1 MERFPASWVHS
12 PTAFTSPEPAELYNN
27 VLAFVVGAAAE
38 GAGGAGAGGAG
49 GAAPRRELH
58 IFQCHDVSAQ
68 ALVEE
73 LNALNGSSRALYVI
87 GRLISREISRRSV
100 ELAPRMIYIKHKI
113 ALPVA
118 AYSWYWRAAPAAPV
132 SCVLYC
138 AVLRASSYP
147 RLLTRGFTSKALDSA
162 DKIVVQGSIMIT
174 GGACD
179 CTAELLQEQR
189 HSECEC
195 ECEGDGTRHL
205 ATFTVTRE
213 TGIVYPADGMRRLLQ
228 LEKTNGIW
236 SQKMQLCL
244 EGQWVLVMDY
254 ETGSIMERFP
264 ASWVHSPTAF
274 TSPEPAELYNNVLAF
289 VVGAAAE
296 GAGGAGAGG
305 AGGAAPRRELHI
317 FQCHD
322 VSAQALVEELNA
334 LKGVSGGGAGEGGR
348 DFIIERERER
358 ERENEGERPR
368 RQPCAGLKELL
379 NEWLERGADKCVI
392 CAIVAARGQ
401 SALSRG
407 TSMARLYHTYTQ
419 QQWQAVLTQMSAQL
433 GRSERAG
440 SGGERD
446 DASSTGSERL
456 YEQDIA
462 ILNRCFDDI
471 EKFIA
476 RLQHAAAAQR
486 ELERRRRSRGRRTGG
501 AGAGE
506 GMLALRTRPPPER
519 DFVDVLQKFKLSF
532 NLLAR
537 LRAHIHDPNAPE
549 LVHFLFT
556 PLALIVDAAQDAAD
570 GRLPARVVQPLLTR
584 DALNLLANCVTSK
597 ETELWHSLG
606 DAWLIPREQWKTAIP
621 PYQPVFMDG
630 WSPDY
635 QVDDQPLRRSSPRR
649 SSGERGGEAGA
660 RGGDAYER
668 YERDEPDLYAE
679 QYAPYARNMRA
690 MGREDSGSAASS
702 PDREPYRADRDEGA
716 HRRARRVPRGAPT
729 THLLLVLLLHA
740 VLVVLD
746 DSRKWWKARN
756 RRGVTAH
763 VPHTIVA
770 PAASPPASPHL
781 YPNPI
786 YTHYQEGAGG
796 RGSGGSSPTGPA
808 ERSPPPP
815 PPMPPPPPALPAEP
829 PRTSTDTIKSTKS
842 MMSSGGDLQEEL
854 KMVLPAIQQ
863 RKNKLDIKKTP
874 DIFIDQKSNPDE
886 VAAWLEAKGFSSGTR
901 RALRMPGHQLFALT
915 RAQLEQALGADE
927 GKRLYS
933 QILVQ
938 RNVSGYKTTSASE
951 LQSILRKA
959 REKVEV
965 S

>member
-1 MERFPASWVHS
+1 M
-12 PTAFTSPEPAELYNN
+12 
-27 VLAFVVGAAAE
+27 
-38 GAGGAGAGGAG
+38 
-49 GAAPRRELH
+49 
-58 IFQCHDVSAQ
+58 
-68 ALVEE
+68 ALR
-73 LNALNGSSRALYVI
+73 SSRTERNERTDTSRSTQRALDEFDELAGLRGADRGGERGAY
-87 GRLISREISRRSV
+87 SV
-100 ELAPRMIYIKHKI
+100 E
-113 ALPVA
+113 
-118 AYSWYWRAAPAAPV
+118 
-132 SCVLYC
+132 
-138 AVLRASSYP
+138 
-147 RLLTRGFTSKALDSA
+147 
-162 DKIVVQGSIMIT
+162 
-174 GGACD
+174 
-179 CTAELLQEQR
+179 
-189 HSECEC
+189 
-195 ECEGDGTRHL
+195 HL

-236 SQKMQLCL
+236 SQKMQLCV

-264 ASWVHSPTAF
+264 GGYVHSPTAF

-289 VVGAAAE
+289 VVGPPAPSPGAE
-296 GAGGAGAGG
+296 DAP
-305 AGGAAPRRELHI
+305 APRRELHI

-322 VSAQALVEELNA
+322 VAAHTLVEELNA
-334 LKGVSGGGAGEGGR
+334 LKGGGSGGSGEGAR

-358 ERENEGERPR
+358 ERETEIERPR
-368 RQPCAGLKELL
+368 RQ
-379 NEWLERGADKCVI
+379 
-392 CAIVAARGQ
+392 
-401 SALSRG
+401 
-407 TSMARLYHTYTQ
+407 
-419 QQWQAVLTQMSAQL
+419 QMSAQL
-433 GRSERAG
+433 RGERPERGERGERGG
-440 SGGERD
+440 SAGGERD

-476 RLQHAAAAQR
+476 RLQHAAAASR
-486 ELERRRRSRGRRTGG
+486 ELERRRRARGGGRRQQATGD
-501 AGAGE
+501 

-556 PLALIVDAAQDAAD
+556 PLALIVDAAQDAAE
-570 GRLPARVVQPLLTR
+570 RPLPPRVVQPLLTR

-606 DAWLIPREQWKTAIP
+606 DAWLIPREQWKTSIP

-635 QVDDQPLRRSSPRR
+635 QVDDQPLRRNTRPLGRGDSGSIASSPEREPTYR
-649 SSGERGGEAGA
+649 SDRDDDDLGEAWARGVAA
-660 RGGDAYER
+660 RGG
-668 YERDEPDLYAE
+668 
-679 QYAPYARNMRA
+679 
-690 MGREDSGSAASS
+690 
-702 PDREPYRADRDEGA
+702 
-716 HRRARRVPRGAPT
+716 RVVRVTYPRTANNDKELTVVRGEY
-729 THLLLVLLLHA
+729 LE
-740 VLVVLD
+740 VLD

-770 PAASPPASPHL
+770 PDEPSL

-786 YTHYQEGAGG
+786 YTHYQDTGG
-796 RGSGGSSPTGPA
+796 RGSGGSSPTASGGA
-808 ERSPPPP
+808 DTVVPPPP
-815 PPMPPPPPALPAEP
+815 PPPPPLPPTPEPA
-829 PRTSTDTIKSTKS
+829 PRNTDTIKSTRS
-842 MMSSGGDLQEEL
+842 MISMGEGDMQEEL
-854 KMVLPAIQQ
+854 KAVLTLYQQ

-874 DIFIDQKSNPDE
+874 DIFIQKTSSPDE
-886 VAAWLEAKGFSSGTR
+886 IAAWLEAKGFSAATQR
-901 RALRMPGHQLFALT
+901 KLRMAGHELFALS
-915 RAQLEQALGADE
+915 RAQLELLVGVEE

-933 QILVQ
+933 QVLVQ

-951 LQSILRKA
+951 LQSILRKV

>member
-1 MERFPASWVHS
+1 MGSRGGG
-12 PTAFTSPEPAELYNN
+12 TARS
-27 VLAFVVGAAAE
+27 
-38 GAGGAGAGGAG
+38 
-49 GAAPRRELH
+49 R
-58 IFQCHDVSAQ
+58 QDAQ
-68 ALVEE
+68 
-73 LNALNGSSRALYVI
+73 RALD
-87 GRLISREISRRSV
+87 EFD
-100 ELAPRMIYIKHKI
+100 ELAGLRGGGGEAGDARTVY
-113 ALPVA
+113 
-118 AYSWYWRAAPAAPV
+118 
-132 SCVLYC
+132 VL
-138 AVLRASSYP
+138 
-147 RLLTRGFTSKALDSA
+147 
-162 DKIVVQGSIMIT
+162 
-174 GGACD
+174 
-179 CTAELLQEQR
+179 E
-189 HSECEC
+189 
-195 ECEGDGTRHL
+195 HL

-296 GAGGAGAGG
+296 GGAGGAGGGG

-334 LKGVSGGGAGEGGR
+334 LKGVSGGGAGEGAR
-348 DFIIERERER
+348 DFVIERERER
-358 ERENEGERPR
+358 ERENDAERPR
-368 RQPCAGLKELL
+368 RQ
-379 NEWLERGADKCVI
+379 
-392 CAIVAARGQ
+392 
-401 SALSRG
+401 
-407 TSMARLYHTYTQ
+407 
-419 QQWQAVLTQMSAQL
+419 QMSAQL
-433 GRSERAG
+433 GRSERGG

-486 ELERRRRSRGRRTGG
+486 ELERRRRSRGRRAGG

-635 QVDDQPLRRSSPRR
+635 QVDDQPLRRAVGAPAPAAAAAAPRAPRR
-649 SSGERGGEAGA
+649 PAAHLHRHHQVYSVDGELGRRRPAGGAEDGAARHPAAQEQARHQEDARHLHRPEVEPGRGGGVAGGEGVQREHAARAAHARPPAVRADAAAAGAGA
-660 RGGDAYER
+660 RR
-668 YERDEPDLYAE
+668 
-679 QYAPYARNMRA
+679 
-690 MGREDSGSAASS
+690 
-702 PDREPYRADRDEGA
+702 
-716 HRRARRVPRGAPT
+716 
-729 THLLLVLLLHA
+729 
-740 VLVVLD
+740 
-746 DSRKWWKARN
+746 
-756 RRGVTAH
+756 RRGQ
-763 VPHTIVA
+763 A
-770 PAASPPASPHL
+770 PLQPDPRA
-781 YPNPI
+781 
-786 YTHYQEGAGG
+786 
-796 RGSGGSSPTGPA
+796 A
-808 ERSPPPP
+808 ERLGVQDDVGVGAAEH
-815 PPMPPPPPALPAEP
+815 PAQGAREGGGVV
-829 PRTSTDTIKSTKS
+829 STHT
-842 MMSSGGDLQEEL
+842 
-854 KMVLPAIQQ
+854 
-863 RKNKLDIKKTP
+863 
-874 DIFIDQKSNPDE
+874 
-886 VAAWLEAKGFSSGTR
+886 
-901 RALRMPGHQLFALT
+901 RALQCAHAPHAHT
-915 RAQLEQALGADE
+915 D
-927 GKRLYS
+927 S
-933 QILVQ
+933 DD
-938 RNVSGYKTTSASE
+938 VSTC
-951 LQSILRKA
+951 
-959 REKVEV
+959 
-965 S
+965 

>member
-1 MERFPASWVHS
+1 MAMRGGGGGG
-12 PTAFTSPEPAELYNN
+12 
-27 VLAFVVGAAAE
+27 GAARSRGETQRTLDEFEEMA
-38 GAGGAGAGGAG
+38 GIRGGGGGGAGD
-49 GAAPRRELH
+49 RS
-58 IFQCHDVSAQ
+58 C
-68 ALVEE
+68 
-73 LNALNGSSRALYVI
+73 YV
-87 GRLISREISRRSV
+87 LE
-100 ELAPRMIYIKHKI
+100 
-113 ALPVA
+113 
-118 AYSWYWRAAPAAPV
+118 
-132 SCVLYC
+132 
-138 AVLRASSYP
+138 
-147 RLLTRGFTSKALDSA
+147 
-162 DKIVVQGSIMIT
+162 
-174 GGACD
+174 
-179 CTAELLQEQR
+179 
-189 HSECEC
+189 
-195 ECEGDGTRHL
+195 HL

-289 VVGAAAE
+289 VVGQPAAE
-296 GAGGAGAGG
+296 GAEGAAAPPAGPAPPAGAPT
-305 AGGAAPRRELHI
+305 PRRELHI

-322 VSAQALVEELNA
+322 VGAQTLVEELNA
-334 LKGVSGGGAGEGGR
+334 LKGVGVGREGSTEGGR

-358 ERENEGERPR
+358 ERDSDMDRPR
-368 RQPCAGLKELL
+368 RQ
-379 NEWLERGADKCVI
+379 
-392 CAIVAARGQ
+392 
-401 SALSRG
+401 
-407 TSMARLYHTYTQ
+407 
-419 QQWQAVLTQMSAQL
+419 QMSAQL
-433 GRSERAG
+433 GRGERGG

-476 RLQHAAAAQR
+476 RLQHAAAASR
-486 ELERRRRSRGRRTGG
+486 ELERRRRSRGGGGGGGGGGGRR
-501 AGAGE
+501 AAAAGE

-606 DAWLIPREQWKTAIP
+606 DAWLIPREQWKTVIP

-630 WSPDY
+630 WTPDY

-649 SSGERGGEAGA
+649 SEGA
-660 RGGDAYER
+660 RPPALAPLAPLGPLDRPDAAFER
-668 YERDEPDLYAE
+668 EEPDLYNE
-679 QYAPYARNMRA
+679 QYAPYPRNTRSNP
-690 MGREDSGSAASS
+690 GREDSGSAASS
-702 PDREPYRADRDEGA
+702 PDREPYRGDDEDLGEA
-716 HRRARRVPRGAPT
+716 WARGVAARGGRVVRVTYPRTANNDKELTVVRGEY
-729 THLLLVLLLHA
+729 LE
-740 VLVVLD
+740 VLD
-746 DSRKWWKARN
+746 DSRKWWRARN
-756 RRGVTAH
+756 RRGATAH

-770 PAASPPASPHL
+770 AAFSPPSSPHL

-786 YTHYQEGAGG
+786 YTHYQEGGG

-808 ERSPPPP
+808 GRQMGQMGPMGPGGQGGAGGANADWVRRER
-815 PPMPPPPPALPAEP
+815 L
-829 PRTSTDTIKSTKS
+829 
-842 MMSSGGDLQEEL
+842 G
-854 KMVLPAIQQ
+854 
-863 RKNKLDIKKTP
+863 KKGE
-874 DIFIDQKSNPDE
+874 FRY
-886 VAAWLEAKGFSSGTR
+886 F
-901 RALRMPGHQLFALT
+901 
-915 RAQLEQALGADE
+915 
-927 GKRLYS
+927 
-933 QILVQ
+933 
-938 RNVSGYKTTSASE
+938 
-951 LQSILRKA
+951 
-959 REKVEV
+959 
-965 S
+965 

>member
-1 MERFPASWVHS
+1 MGSRGGGTGRSRGDTQRALDEFD
-12 PTAFTSPEPAELYNN
+12 EL
-27 VLAFVVGAAAE
+27 
-38 GAGGAGAGGAG
+38 AGLRGAGAGA
-49 GAAPRRELH
+49 
-58 IFQCHDVSAQ
+58 DSASQ
-68 ALVEE
+68 AE
-73 LNALNGSSRALYVI
+73 
-87 GRLISREISRRSV
+87 RSV
-100 ELAPRMIYIKHKI
+100 Y
-113 ALPVA
+113 
-118 AYSWYWRAAPAAPV
+118 
-132 SCVLYC
+132 VL
-138 AVLRASSYP
+138 
-147 RLLTRGFTSKALDSA
+147 
-162 DKIVVQGSIMIT
+162 
-174 GGACD
+174 
-179 CTAELLQEQR
+179 E
-189 HSECEC
+189 
-195 ECEGDGTRHL
+195 HL

-244 EGQWVLVMDY
+244 EGSWVLVMDY

-264 ASWVHSPTAF
+264 ASWVHTPTAF

-289 VVGAAAE
+289 VVGAAE
-296 GAGGAGAGG
+296 GAGGPGTPGG
-305 AGGAAPRRELHI
+305 AGGAPRRELHI

-322 VSAQALVEELNA
+322 VSAQVLVEELNA
-334 LKGVSGGGAGEGGR
+334 LKGVTGGGPGDGGR

-358 ERENEGERPR
+358 ERENDGERPR
-368 RQPCAGLKELL
+368 RQ
-379 NEWLERGADKCVI
+379 
-392 CAIVAARGQ
+392 
-401 SALSRG
+401 
-407 TSMARLYHTYTQ
+407 
-419 QQWQAVLTQMSAQL
+419 QMSAQL
-433 GRSERAG
+433 GRGERGG

-486 ELERRRRSRGRRTGG
+486 ELERRRRSRGGRRGTGSGG
-501 AGAGE
+501 ANAGE

-556 PLALIVDAAQDAAD
+556 PLALIVDAAQDTAD
-570 GRLPARVVQPLLTR
+570 GRLPSRVVQPLLTR

-606 DAWLIPREQWKTAIP
+606 DAWLIPREQWKTTIP

-635 QVDDQPLRRSSPRR
+635 QVDDQPLRR
-649 SSGERGGEAGA
+649 
-660 RGGDAYER
+660 
-668 YERDEPDLYAE
+668 
-679 QYAPYARNMRA
+679 NMRG
-690 MGREDSGSAASS
+690 MGRDDSGSAASS
-702 PDREPYRADRDEGA
+702 PDREPYRGDRDDDDLGEA
-716 HRRARRVPRGAPT
+716 WARGVMARGGRVVRVTYPRTANNDKELTVVRGEY
-729 THLLLVLLLHA
+729 LE
-740 VLVVLD
+740 VLD

-770 PAASPPASPHL
+770 PASSPPASPHL

-786 YTHYQEGAGG
+786 YTHYQENAGG
-796 RGSGGSSPTGPA
+796 RGPA
-808 ERSPPPP
+808 APAPVFAAPPPP
-815 PPMPPPPPALPAEP
+815 
-829 PRTSTDTIKSTKS
+829 RTTSDTVKSTKS
-842 MMSSGGDLQEEL
+842 MMGQNDGLQEEL
-854 KMVLPAIQQ
+854 KLVLPAIQQ

-886 VAAWLEAKGFSSGTR
+886 VAEWLEAKGFNAATQ

-915 RAQLEQALGADE
+915 RAQLEKALGADE

-938 RNVSGYKTTSASE
+938 RNISGYKTTSASE
-951 LQSILRKA
+951 LQSILRKV

>member
-1 MERFPASWVHS
+1 MGSRGGG
-12 PTAFTSPEPAELYNN
+12 TARS
-27 VLAFVVGAAAE
+27 
-38 GAGGAGAGGAG
+38 
-49 GAAPRRELH
+49 R
-58 IFQCHDVSAQ
+58 QDAQ
-68 ALVEE
+68 
-73 LNALNGSSRALYVI
+73 RALD
-87 GRLISREISRRSV
+87 EFD
-100 ELAPRMIYIKHKI
+100 ELAGLRGGGGEAGDARTVY
-113 ALPVA
+113 
-118 AYSWYWRAAPAAPV
+118 
-132 SCVLYC
+132 VL
-138 AVLRASSYP
+138 
-147 RLLTRGFTSKALDSA
+147 
-162 DKIVVQGSIMIT
+162 
-174 GGACD
+174 
-179 CTAELLQEQR
+179 E
-189 HSECEC
+189 
-195 ECEGDGTRHL
+195 HL

-296 GAGGAGAGG
+296 GGAGGAGGGG

-334 LKGVSGGGAGEGGR
+334 LKGVSGGGAGEGAR
-348 DFIIERERER
+348 DFVIERERER
-358 ERENEGERPR
+358 ERENDAERPR
-368 RQPCAGLKELL
+368 RQ
-379 NEWLERGADKCVI
+379 
-392 CAIVAARGQ
+392 
-401 SALSRG
+401 
-407 TSMARLYHTYTQ
+407 
-419 QQWQAVLTQMSAQL
+419 QMSAQL
-433 GRSERAG
+433 GRSERGG

-486 ELERRRRSRGRRTGG
+486 ELERRRRSRGRRAGG

-635 QVDDQPLRRSSPRR
+635 QVDDQPLRR
-649 SSGERGGEAGA
+649 
-660 RGGDAYER
+660 
-668 YERDEPDLYAE
+668 
-679 QYAPYARNMRA
+679 NMRA
-690 MGREDSGSAASS
+690 QGREDSGSAASS
-702 PDREPYRADRDEGA
+702 PDREPYRADRDEDDLGEA
-716 HRRARRVPRGAPT
+716 WARGVMARGGRVVRVTYPRTANNDKELTVVRGEY
-729 THLLLVLLLHA
+729 LE
-740 VLVVLD
+740 VLD

-808 ERSPPPP
+808 ERSAPPPP
-815 PPMPPPPPALPAEP
+815 PPPPPPPAPPADP
-829 PRTSTDTIKSTKS
+829 PRTSTDTIKSTRS
-842 MMSSGGDLQEEL
+842 MVSSGGGDLQEEL

-886 VAAWLEAKGFSSGTR
+886 VAEWLEAKGFSASTR

-915 RAQLEQALGADE
+915 RPQLEQALGADE

>member
-1 MERFPASWVHS
+1 MALR
-12 PTAFTSPEPAELYNN
+12 N
-27 VLAFVVGAAAE
+27 
-38 GAGGAGAGGAG
+38 AGSG
-49 GAAPRRELH
+49 APRGRAS
-58 IFQCHDVSAQ
+58 DAT
-68 ALVEE
+68 AT
-73 LNALNGSSRALYVI
+73 RALDEFDTLA
-87 GRLISREISRRSV
+87 GLRRST
-100 ELAPRMIYIKHKI
+100 Y
-113 ALPVA
+113 AL
-118 AYSWYWRAAPAAPV
+118 
-132 SCVLYC
+132 
-138 AVLRASSYP
+138 
-147 RLLTRGFTSKALDSA
+147 
-162 DKIVVQGSIMIT
+162 
-174 GGACD
+174 
-179 CTAELLQEQR
+179 E
-189 HSECEC
+189 
-195 ECEGDGTRHL
+195 HL

-236 SQKMQLCL
+236 SQKMQLSL

-289 VVGAAAE
+289 VVEAPESG
-296 GAGGAGAGG
+296 GSPGGA
-305 AGGAAPRRELHI
+305 RRELHI

-322 VSAQALVEELNA
+322 VGAQALVEELNA
-334 LKGVSGGGAGEGGR
+334 LKGEGGGGSEGGR
-348 DFIIERERER
+348 DFVIERERER
-358 ERENEGERPR
+358 ERENDLDRPR
-368 RQPCAGLKELL
+368 RQ
-379 NEWLERGADKCVI
+379 
-392 CAIVAARGQ
+392 
-401 SALSRG
+401 
-407 TSMARLYHTYTQ
+407 
-419 QQWQAVLTQMSAQL
+419 QMSAQL
-433 GRSERAG
+433 GRGDRPERDRGG
-440 SGGERD
+440 SAGERD

-476 RLQHAAAAQR
+476 RLQHAAAASR
-486 ELERRRRSRGRRTGG
+486 ELERRRRSRGGKRS
-501 AGAGE
+501 AGTGE

-556 PLALIVDAAQDAAD
+556 PLALIVDAAQDVAD

-606 DAWLIPREQWKTAIP
+606 DAWLIPREQWKTTIP

-635 QVDDQPLRRSSPRR
+635 QVDDQPLRRASPRR
-649 SSGERGGEAGA
+649 SEAGRGGTGGLEEGIREGA
-660 RGGDAYER
+660 DRADGYGYER
-668 YERDEPDLYAE
+668 EEPDLYGE
-679 QYAPYARNMRA
+679 QYTPYSRNQRTLT
-690 MGREDSGSAASS
+690 REDSGSAASS
-702 PDREPYRADRDEGA
+702 PEREPPYRPDRDEDELGEA
-716 HRRARRVPRGAPT
+716 WARGVAARGGRVVRVTYPRTANNDKELTVVRGEY
-729 THLLLVLLLHA
+729 LE
-740 VLVVLD
+740 VLD

-756 RRGVTAH
+756 RRGQTAH

-770 PAASPPASPHL
+770 PAISPPGSPAPDALL

-786 YTHYQEGAGG
+786 YTHYQEGG
-796 RGSGGSSPTGPA
+796 RGSGGSSPTGQPEPEPRKPEKA
-808 ERSPPPP
+808 VPPPP
-815 PPMPPPPPALPAEP
+815 PPPPPPPEP
-829 PRTSTDTIKSTKS
+829 PTPAPVIPAKTDTMKSTKS
-842 MMSSGGDLQEEL
+842 AISTSSGLHEEL
-854 KMVLPAIQQ
+854 KMVLPQITQ
-863 RKNKLDIKKTP
+863 RRLDIKKTP
-874 DIFIDQKSNPDE
+874 DIFIHQKSNPEE
-886 VAAWLEAKGFSSGTR
+886 VVQWLEAKGFSST
-901 RALRMPGHQLFALT
+901 AQKQLRVSGHQLFALS
-915 RAQLEQALGADE
+915 RSQLERVVGADE

-951 LQSILRKA
+951 LASILRKV

>member
-1 MERFPASWVHS
+1 VPRRDELAGRLSMGSRGGG
-12 PTAFTSPEPAELYNN
+12 TARSRGDTQRALDEFDELAG
-27 VLAFVVGAAAE
+27 LRGAAA
-38 GAGGAGAGGAG
+38 GA
-49 GAAPRRELH
+49 
-58 IFQCHDVSAQ
+58 DSASQ
-68 ALVEE
+68 GE
-73 LNALNGSSRALYVI
+73 
-87 GRLISREISRRSV
+87 RSV
-100 ELAPRMIYIKHKI
+100 Y
-113 ALPVA
+113 
-118 AYSWYWRAAPAAPV
+118 
-132 SCVLYC
+132 VL
-138 AVLRASSYP
+138 
-147 RLLTRGFTSKALDSA
+147 
-162 DKIVVQGSIMIT
+162 
-174 GGACD
+174 
-179 CTAELLQEQR
+179 E
-189 HSECEC
+189 
-195 ECEGDGTRHL
+195 HL

-244 EGQWVLVMDY
+244 EGSWVLVMDY

-289 VVGAAAE
+289 VVGAAE
-296 GAGGAGAGG
+296 GAGG
-305 AGGAAPRRELHI
+305 AGGAGGAPRRELHI

-334 LKGVSGGGAGEGGR
+334 LKGVTGGGPGDGGR

-358 ERENEGERPR
+358 ENDGERPR
-368 RQPCAGLKELL
+368 RQRVHMILFLGLL
-379 NEWLERGADKCVI
+379 NGEQAKYLTRLEYKSEASRVRGSQR
-392 CAIVAARGQ
+392 VAECQATGRGRRWKGAPH
-401 SALSRG
+401 SAPGGRG
-407 TSMARLYHTYTQ
+407 GTMERLYHTYTH
-419 QQWQAVLTQMSAQL
+419 QQWEAVLTVSTAGTPPRATSAALTVLFVLQQMSAQL
-433 GRSERAG
+433 GRGERGG

-486 ELERRRRSRGRRTGG
+486 ELERRRRSRGGRRGTGSGG
-501 AGAGE
+501 ANAGE

-556 PLALIVDAAQDAAD
+556 PLALIVDAAQDTAD
-570 GRLPARVVQPLLTR
+570 GRLPSRVVQPLLTR

-606 DAWLIPREQWKTAIP
+606 DAWLIPRYRADPPRGVRQSPAPCTVANSVALCVTREQWKTTIP

-649 SSGERGGEAGA
+649 SSGGRAELAAAEPA
-660 RGGDAYER
+660 AYER
-668 YERDEPDLYAE
+668 YERDEPDMYAE
-679 QYAPYARNMRA
+679 QYAPYPRNMRG
-690 MGREDSGSAASS
+690 MGRDDSGSAASS
-702 PDREPYRADRDEGA
+702 PDREPYRGDRDDDDLGEA
-716 HRRARRVPRGAPT
+716 WARGVMARGGRVVRVTYPRTANNDKELTVVRGEY
-729 THLLLVLLLHA
+729 LE
-740 VLVVLD
+740 VLD

-770 PAASPPASPHL
+770 PASSPPASPHL

-786 YTHYQEGAGG
+786 YTHYQENAGG
-796 RGSGGSSPTGPA
+796 RGSGGSSPTGPTGRGA
-808 ERSPPPP
+808 GGQAGGAGAAGPGGAGAADWVRRER
-815 PPMPPPPPALPAEP
+815 L
-829 PRTSTDTIKSTKS
+829 
-842 MMSSGGDLQEEL
+842 G
-854 KMVLPAIQQ
+854 
-863 RKNKLDIKKTP
+863 KKGE
-874 DIFIDQKSNPDE
+874 FRY
-886 VAAWLEAKGFSSGTR
+886 F
-901 RALRMPGHQLFALT
+901 
-915 RAQLEQALGADE
+915 
-927 GKRLYS
+927 
-933 QILVQ
+933 
-938 RNVSGYKTTSASE
+938 
-951 LQSILRKA
+951 
-959 REKVEV
+959 
-965 S
+965 

>member
-1 MERFPASWVHS
+1 MGSRGGG
-12 PTAFTSPEPAELYNN
+12 TARS
-27 VLAFVVGAAAE
+27 
-38 GAGGAGAGGAG
+38 
-49 GAAPRRELH
+49 R
-58 IFQCHDVSAQ
+58 QDAQ
-68 ALVEE
+68 
-73 LNALNGSSRALYVI
+73 RALD
-87 GRLISREISRRSV
+87 EFD
-100 ELAPRMIYIKHKI
+100 ELAGLRGGGGGEAGDARTVY
-113 ALPVA
+113 
-118 AYSWYWRAAPAAPV
+118 
-132 SCVLYC
+132 VL
-138 AVLRASSYP
+138 
-147 RLLTRGFTSKALDSA
+147 
-162 DKIVVQGSIMIT
+162 
-174 GGACD
+174 
-179 CTAELLQEQR
+179 E
-189 HSECEC
+189 
-195 ECEGDGTRHL
+195 HL

-296 GAGGAGAGG
+296 GGAGGAGGGG

-334 LKGVSGGGAGEGGR
+334 LKGVSGGGAGEGAR
-348 DFIIERERER
+348 DFVIERERER
-358 ERENEGERPR
+358 ERENDAERPR
-368 RQPCAGLKELL
+368 RQ
-379 NEWLERGADKCVI
+379 
-392 CAIVAARGQ
+392 
-401 SALSRG
+401 
-407 TSMARLYHTYTQ
+407 
-419 QQWQAVLTQMSAQL
+419 QMSAQL
-433 GRSERAG
+433 GRSERGG

-486 ELERRRRSRGRRTGG
+486 ELERRRRSRGRRAGG

-635 QVDDQPLRRSSPRR
+635 QVDDQPLRR
-649 SSGERGGEAGA
+649 A
-660 RGGDAYER
+660 
-668 YERDEPDLYAE
+668 
-679 QYAPYARNMRA
+679 
-690 MGREDSGSAASS
+690 
-702 PDREPYRADRDEGA
+702 
-716 HRRARRVPRGAPT
+716 VGAP
-729 THLLLVLLLHA
+729 
-740 VLVVLD
+740 
-746 DSRKWWKARN
+746 
-756 RRGVTAH
+756 
-763 VPHTIVA
+763 A
-770 PAASPPASPHL
+770 PAAAAAAPRAPRRPAAHLHRHHQVYSVDGELGRRRPAGGAEDGAARHPAAQEQARHQEDSRHLHRPEVEPGRGGGVAGGEGLQREHAARAAHARPPAVRADAAAA
-781 YPNPI
+781 
-786 YTHYQEGAGG
+786 GAGAG
-796 RGSGGSSPTGPA
+796 RRRGQAPLQPDPRAA
-808 ERSPPPP
+808 ERLGVQDDVCVRAAEH
-815 PPMPPPPPALPAEP
+815 PAQGAREGGGVV
-829 PRTSTDTIKSTKS
+829 STHT
-842 MMSSGGDLQEEL
+842 
-854 KMVLPAIQQ
+854 
-863 RKNKLDIKKTP
+863 
-874 DIFIDQKSNPDE
+874 
-886 VAAWLEAKGFSSGTR
+886 
-901 RALRMPGHQLFALT
+901 RALQCAHAPHAHT
-915 RAQLEQALGADE
+915 D
-927 GKRLYS
+927 S
-933 QILVQ
+933 DD
-938 RNVSGYKTTSASE
+938 VSTC
-951 LQSILRKA
+951 
-959 REKVEV
+959 
-965 S
+965 

>member
-1 MERFPASWVHS
+1 MGSRGGG
-12 PTAFTSPEPAELYNN
+12 TARSRGDTQRALDEFDELAG
-27 VLAFVVGAAAE
+27 LRGAAGDSGSQAE
-38 GAGGAGAGGAG
+38 
-49 GAAPRRELH
+49 
-58 IFQCHDVSAQ
+58 
-68 ALVEE
+68 
-73 LNALNGSSRALYVI
+73 
-87 GRLISREISRRSV
+87 RSV
-100 ELAPRMIYIKHKI
+100 Y
-113 ALPVA
+113 
-118 AYSWYWRAAPAAPV
+118 
-132 SCVLYC
+132 VL
-138 AVLRASSYP
+138 
-147 RLLTRGFTSKALDSA
+147 
-162 DKIVVQGSIMIT
+162 
-174 GGACD
+174 
-179 CTAELLQEQR
+179 E
-189 HSECEC
+189 
-195 ECEGDGTRHL
+195 HL

-244 EGQWVLVMDY
+244 EGSWVLVMDY

-289 VVGAAAE
+289 VVGAAE
-296 GAGGAGAGG
+296 GAGGAGTPGG
-305 AGGAAPRRELHI
+305 AGGAPRRELHI

-334 LKGVSGGGAGEGGR
+334 LKGVTGGGPGDGGR

-358 ERENEGERPR
+358 ERENDGERPR
-368 RQPCAGLKELL
+368 RQ
-379 NEWLERGADKCVI
+379 
-392 CAIVAARGQ
+392 
-401 SALSRG
+401 
-407 TSMARLYHTYTQ
+407 
-419 QQWQAVLTQMSAQL
+419 QMSAQL
-433 GRSERAG
+433 GRGERGG

-486 ELERRRRSRGRRTGG
+486 ELERRRRSRGGRRGTGSGG
-501 AGAGE
+501 ANAGE

-556 PLALIVDAAQDAAD
+556 PLALIVDAAQDTAD

-606 DAWLIPREQWKTAIP
+606 DAWLIPREQWKTTIP

-635 QVDDQPLRRSSPRR
+635 QVDDQPLRR
-649 SSGERGGEAGA
+649 
-660 RGGDAYER
+660 
-668 YERDEPDLYAE
+668 
-679 QYAPYARNMRA
+679 NMRGV
-690 MGREDSGSAASS
+690 GRDDSGSAASS
-702 PDREPYRADRDEGA
+702 PDREPYRGDRDDDDLGEA
-716 HRRARRVPRGAPT
+716 WARGVMARGGRVVRVTYPRTANNDKELTVVRGEY
-729 THLLLVLLLHA
+729 LE
-740 VLVVLD
+740 VLD

-770 PAASPPASPHL
+770 PASSPPASPHL

-786 YTHYQEGAGG
+786 YTHYQENAGG
-796 RGSGGSSPTGPA
+796 RGSGGSSPTGPTGRGA
-808 ERSPPPP
+808 GGQAGGAGGAGAGGAGAADWVRRER
-815 PPMPPPPPALPAEP
+815 L
-829 PRTSTDTIKSTKS
+829 
-842 MMSSGGDLQEEL
+842 G
-854 KMVLPAIQQ
+854 
-863 RKNKLDIKKTP
+863 KKGE
-874 DIFIDQKSNPDE
+874 FRY
-886 VAAWLEAKGFSSGTR
+886 F
-901 RALRMPGHQLFALT
+901 
-915 RAQLEQALGADE
+915 
-927 GKRLYS
+927 
-933 QILVQ
+933 
-938 RNVSGYKTTSASE
+938 
-951 LQSILRKA
+951 
-959 REKVEV
+959 
-965 S
+965 

>member
-1 MERFPASWVHS
+1 MGSRGGG
-12 PTAFTSPEPAELYNN
+12 TARS
-27 VLAFVVGAAAE
+27 
-38 GAGGAGAGGAG
+38 
-49 GAAPRRELH
+49 R
-58 IFQCHDVSAQ
+58 QDAQ
-68 ALVEE
+68 
-73 LNALNGSSRALYVI
+73 RALD
-87 GRLISREISRRSV
+87 EFD
-100 ELAPRMIYIKHKI
+100 ELAGLRGGGGEAGDARTVY
-113 ALPVA
+113 
-118 AYSWYWRAAPAAPV
+118 
-132 SCVLYC
+132 VL
-138 AVLRASSYP
+138 
-147 RLLTRGFTSKALDSA
+147 
-162 DKIVVQGSIMIT
+162 
-174 GGACD
+174 
-179 CTAELLQEQR
+179 E
-189 HSECEC
+189 
-195 ECEGDGTRHL
+195 HL

-296 GAGGAGAGG
+296 GGAGGAGGGG

-334 LKGVSGGGAGEGGR
+334 LKGVSGGGAGEGAR
-348 DFIIERERER
+348 DFVIERERER
-358 ERENEGERPR
+358 ERENDAERPR
-368 RQPCAGLKELL
+368 RQ
-379 NEWLERGADKCVI
+379 
-392 CAIVAARGQ
+392 
-401 SALSRG
+401 
-407 TSMARLYHTYTQ
+407 
-419 QQWQAVLTQMSAQL
+419 QMSAQL
-433 GRSERAG
+433 GRSERGG

-486 ELERRRRSRGRRTGG
+486 ELERRRRSRGRRAGG

-635 QVDDQPLRRSSPRR
+635 QVDDQPLRS
-649 SSGERGGEAGA
+649 
-660 RGGDAYER
+660 
-668 YERDEPDLYAE
+668 
-679 QYAPYARNMRA
+679 RNMRA
-690 MGREDSGSAASS
+690 QGREDSGSAASS
-702 PDREPYRADRDEGA
+702 PDREPYRADRDEDDLGEA
-716 HRRARRVPRGAPT
+716 WARGVMARGGRVVRVTYPRTANNDKELTVVRGEY
-729 THLLLVLLLHA
+729 LE
-740 VLVVLD
+740 VLD

-808 ERSPPPP
+808 ERSAPPPP
-815 PPMPPPPPALPAEP
+815 PPPPPPPAPPADP
-829 PRTSTDTIKSTKS
+829 PRTSTDTIKSTRS
-842 MMSSGGDLQEEL
+842 MVSSGGGDLQEEL

-886 VAAWLEAKGFSSGTR
+886 VAEWLEAKGFSASTR

-915 RAQLEQALGADE
+915 RPQLEQALGADE

>member
-1 MERFPASWVHS
+1 MGSRGGG
-12 PTAFTSPEPAELYNN
+12 TARS
-27 VLAFVVGAAAE
+27 
-38 GAGGAGAGGAG
+38 
-49 GAAPRRELH
+49 R
-58 IFQCHDVSAQ
+58 QDAQ
-68 ALVEE
+68 
-73 LNALNGSSRALYVI
+73 RALD
-87 GRLISREISRRSV
+87 EFD
-100 ELAPRMIYIKHKI
+100 ELAGLRGGGGGEAGDARTVY
-113 ALPVA
+113 
-118 AYSWYWRAAPAAPV
+118 
-132 SCVLYC
+132 VL
-138 AVLRASSYP
+138 
-147 RLLTRGFTSKALDSA
+147 
-162 DKIVVQGSIMIT
+162 
-174 GGACD
+174 
-179 CTAELLQEQR
+179 E
-189 HSECEC
+189 
-195 ECEGDGTRHL
+195 HL

-296 GAGGAGAGG
+296 GGAGGAGGGG

-334 LKGVSGGGAGEGGR
+334 LKGVSGGGAGEGAR
-348 DFIIERERER
+348 DFVIERERER
-358 ERENEGERPR
+358 ERENDAERPR
-368 RQPCAGLKELL
+368 RQ
-379 NEWLERGADKCVI
+379 
-392 CAIVAARGQ
+392 
-401 SALSRG
+401 
-407 TSMARLYHTYTQ
+407 
-419 QQWQAVLTQMSAQL
+419 QMSAQL
-433 GRSERAG
+433 GRSERGG

-486 ELERRRRSRGRRTGG
+486 ELERRRRSRGRRAGG

-635 QVDDQPLRRSSPRR
+635 QVDDQPLRRAVGAPAPAAAAAAPRAPRR
-649 SSGERGGEAGA
+649 PAAHLHRHHQVYSVDGELGRRRPAGGAEDGAARHPAAQEQARHQEDARHLHRPEVEPGRGGGVAGGEGLQREHAARAAHARPPAVRADAAAAGAGA
-660 RGGDAYER
+660 RR
-668 YERDEPDLYAE
+668 
-679 QYAPYARNMRA
+679 
-690 MGREDSGSAASS
+690 
-702 PDREPYRADRDEGA
+702 
-716 HRRARRVPRGAPT
+716 
-729 THLLLVLLLHA
+729 
-740 VLVVLD
+740 
-746 DSRKWWKARN
+746 
-756 RRGVTAH
+756 RRGQ
-763 VPHTIVA
+763 A
-770 PAASPPASPHL
+770 PLQPDPRA
-781 YPNPI
+781 
-786 YTHYQEGAGG
+786 
-796 RGSGGSSPTGPA
+796 A
-808 ERSPPPP
+808 ERLGVQDDVGVRAAEH
-815 PPMPPPPPALPAEP
+815 PAQGAREGGGVV
-829 PRTSTDTIKSTKS
+829 STHT
-842 MMSSGGDLQEEL
+842 
-854 KMVLPAIQQ
+854 
-863 RKNKLDIKKTP
+863 
-874 DIFIDQKSNPDE
+874 
-886 VAAWLEAKGFSSGTR
+886 
-901 RALRMPGHQLFALT
+901 RALQCAHAPHAHT
-915 RAQLEQALGADE
+915 D
-927 GKRLYS
+927 S
-933 QILVQ
+933 DD
-938 RNVSGYKTTSASE
+938 VSTC
-951 LQSILRKA
+951 
-959 REKVEV
+959 
-965 S
+965 

>member
-1 MERFPASWVHS
+1 MMALR
-12 PTAFTSPEPAELYNN
+12 N
-27 VLAFVVGAAAE
+27 
-38 GAGGAGAGGAG
+38 AGGGGGGARG
-49 GAAPRRELH
+49 RTSDATAA
-58 IFQCHDVSAQ
+58 
-68 ALVEE
+68 
-73 LNALNGSSRALYVI
+73 RALDEFDTLA
-87 GRLISREISRRSV
+87 GLRRS
-100 ELAPRMIYIKHKI
+100 
-113 ALPVA
+113 
-118 AYSWYWRAAPAAPV
+118 AY
-132 SCVLYC
+132 VL
-138 AVLRASSYP
+138 
-147 RLLTRGFTSKALDSA
+147 
-162 DKIVVQGSIMIT
+162 
-174 GGACD
+174 
-179 CTAELLQEQR
+179 E
-189 HSECEC
+189 
-195 ECEGDGTRHL
+195 HL

-228 LEKTNGIW
+228 LEKSNGIW

-244 EGQWVLVMDY
+244 EDQWVLVMDY

-289 VVGAAAE
+289 VVGAPE
-296 GAGGAGAGG
+296 NSGGNSPANA
-305 AGGAAPRRELHI
+305 RRELHI

-322 VSAQALVEELNA
+322 VGAQTLVEELNA
-334 LKGVSGGGAGEGGR
+334 LKGVGSGGSEGGR
-348 DFIIERERER
+348 DFVIERERER
-358 ERENEGERPR
+358 ERENEMERPR
-368 RQPCAGLKELL
+368 RQ
-379 NEWLERGADKCVI
+379 
-392 CAIVAARGQ
+392 
-401 SALSRG
+401 
-407 TSMARLYHTYTQ
+407 
-419 QQWQAVLTQMSAQL
+419 QMSAQL
-433 GRSERAG
+433 GRGERERGG

-476 RLQHAAAAQR
+476 RLQHAAAASR
-486 ELERRRRSRGRRTGG
+486 ELERRRRSRGGG
-501 AGAGE
+501 KRAAGTGE

-556 PLALIVDAAQDAAD
+556 PLALIVDAAQDVAD

-606 DAWLIPREQWKTAIP
+606 DAWLIPREQWKTTIP

-635 QVDDQPLRRSSPRR
+635 QVDDQPLRR
-649 SSGERGGEAGA
+649 
-660 RGGDAYER
+660 
-668 YERDEPDLYAE
+668 
-679 QYAPYARNMRA
+679 NTRA
-690 MGREDSGSAASS
+690 MAREDSVSAASS
-702 PDREPYRADRDEGA
+702 PEREAAYRSDRDDDDLGEA
-716 HRRARRVPRGAPT
+716 WARGVSARGGRVVRVTYPRTANNDKELTVVRGEY
-729 THLLLVLLLHA
+729 LE
-740 VLVVLD
+740 VLD

-770 PAASPPASPHL
+770 PALSPPSSPHL

-786 YTHYQEGAGG
+786 YTHYQESGG
-796 RGSGGSSPTGPA
+796 RGSGGSSPTVP
-808 ERSPPPP
+808 ESPRNVEKVVPPPP
-815 PPMPPPPPALPAEP
+815 PPPPPPPEP
-829 PRTSTDTIKSTKS
+829 PTPAPVIVPLKTDTMKSTKS
-842 MMSSGGDLQEEL
+842 VKSTGSDLHEEL
-854 KMVLPAIQQ
+854 KMVLPQIQQ
-863 RKNKLDIKKTP
+863 RRLDFKKTP
-874 DIFIDQKSNPDE
+874 DIFIHQKSNPDE
-886 VAAWLEAKGFSSGTR
+886 VAAWLEAKGFSST
-901 RALRMPGHQLFALT
+901 AQKQLRVSGHQLFALSRT
-915 RAQLEQALGADE
+915 QLERVLGQDE

-933 QILVQ
+933 QVLVQ

-951 LQSILRKA
+951 LQSILRKV

>member
-1 MERFPASWVHS
+1 MAMR
-12 PTAFTSPEPAELYNN
+12 
-27 VLAFVVGAAAE
+27 
-38 GAGGAGAGGAG
+38 GAGVAGSGTSRSRGEAQRTLDEFDELAGIRG
-49 GAAPRRELH
+49 GEGG
-58 IFQCHDVSAQ
+58 
-68 ALVEE
+68 E
-73 LNALNGSSRALYVI
+73 
-87 GRLISREISRRSV
+87 RSV
-100 ELAPRMIYIKHKI
+100 Y
-113 ALPVA
+113 
-118 AYSWYWRAAPAAPV
+118 
-132 SCVLYC
+132 VL
-138 AVLRASSYP
+138 
-147 RLLTRGFTSKALDSA
+147 
-162 DKIVVQGSIMIT
+162 
-174 GGACD
+174 
-179 CTAELLQEQR
+179 E
-189 HSECEC
+189 
-195 ECEGDGTRHL
+195 HL

-236 SQKMQLCL
+236 SQKMQLSL

-254 ETGSIMERFP
+254 ETASVMERFP

-289 VVGAAAE
+289 VVGAPASPAAGSHQE
-296 GAGGAGAGG
+296 G
-305 AGGAAPRRELHI
+305 RRELHI

-322 VSAQALVEELNA
+322 VSAQTLVEELNA
-334 LKGVSGGGAGEGGR
+334 LKGVGRDGSADGGR

-358 ERENEGERPR
+358 ERETESDRPQ
-368 RQPCAGLKELL
+368 RQ
-379 NEWLERGADKCVI
+379 
-392 CAIVAARGQ
+392 
-401 SALSRG
+401 
-407 TSMARLYHTYTQ
+407 
-419 QQWQAVLTQMSAQL
+419 QMSAQL
-433 GRSERAG
+433 GRDRERERDRDRDRSG

-476 RLQHAAAAQR
+476 RLQHAAAASR
-486 ELERRRRSRGRRTGG
+486 ELERRRRSRGGKR
-501 AGAGE
+501 AAAGE
-506 GMLALRTRPPPER
+506 GMLAMRTRPPPER

-556 PLALIVDAAQDAAD
+556 PLALIVDAAQDVAD

-584 DALNLLANCVTSK
+584 EALNLLANCVTSK

-606 DAWLIPREQWKTAIP
+606 DAWLIPREQWKTQIP

-630 WSPDY
+630 WTPDY

-649 SSGERGGEAGA
+649 SELGRGTMERGVERSEGGQVAGFTF
-660 RGGDAYER
+660 ER
-668 YERDEPDLYAE
+668 EEPEIYNE
-679 QYAPYARNMRA
+679 QYAPFARNNLRPPI
-690 MGREDSGSAASS
+690 GREDSGSAASS
-702 PDREPYRADRDEGA
+702 PDREPPYRPADRDEDLGEA
-716 HRRARRVPRGAPT
+716 WARGVAARGGRVVRVTYPRTANNDKELTVVRGEY
-729 THLLLVLLLHA
+729 LE
-740 VLVVLD
+740 VLD

-756 RRGVTAH
+756 RRGVSAH

-770 PAASPPASPHL
+770 PAFSPPSSPHL

-786 YTHYQEGAGG
+786 YTHYQDGGG
-796 RGSGGSSPTGPA
+796 RASGGSSPTAAPEKPA
-808 ERSPPPP
+808 PKIEAAAPPPP
-815 PPMPPPPPALPAEP
+815 PPPPPPPEP
-829 PRTSTDTIKSTKS
+829 PSPPPIKSDTLKSTKS
-842 MMSSGGDLQEEL
+842 IMSTGGSLHDEL
-854 KMVLPAIQQ
+854 KLVLPQIQQ
-863 RKNKLDIKKTP
+863 RRNKLDIKKTP

-886 VAAWLEAKGFSSGTR
+886 VVEWLEAKGFSNAAQR
-901 RALRMPGHQLFALT
+901 QLRMSGHQLFALS
-915 RAQLEQALGADE
+915 RSQLERALGQDE

-951 LQSILRKA
+951 LQSILRKV

>member
-1 MERFPASWVHS
+1 MGTRGGG
-12 PTAFTSPEPAELYNN
+12 TSTTRSR
-27 VLAFVVGAAAE
+27 G
-38 GAGGAGAGGAG
+38 
-49 GAAPRRELH
+49 
-58 IFQCHDVSAQ
+58 DAQ
-68 ALVEE
+68 
-73 LNALNGSSRALYVI
+73 RALDEFDELA
-87 GRLISREISRRSV
+87 GLRGEPGGGGGGGGGERSV
-100 ELAPRMIYIKHKI
+100 H
-113 ALPVA
+113 
-118 AYSWYWRAAPAAPV
+118 
-132 SCVLYC
+132 VL
-138 AVLRASSYP
+138 
-147 RLLTRGFTSKALDSA
+147 
-162 DKIVVQGSIMIT
+162 
-174 GGACD
+174 
-179 CTAELLQEQR
+179 E
-189 HSECEC
+189 
-195 ECEGDGTRHL
+195 HL

-289 VVGAAAE
+289 VVGAAGE
-296 GAGGAGAGG
+296 GEGGAGAGSVRS
-305 AGGAAPRRELHI
+305 AGGAPRRELHI

-322 VSAQALVEELNA
+322 VSAQALVEELNL
-334 LKGVSGGGAGEGGR
+334 LKGVSGGGAGDGGR

-358 ERENEGERPR
+358 ERESEAERPR
-368 RQPCAGLKELL
+368 RQ
-379 NEWLERGADKCVI
+379 
-392 CAIVAARGQ
+392 
-401 SALSRG
+401 
-407 TSMARLYHTYTQ
+407 
-419 QQWQAVLTQMSAQL
+419 QMSAQL
-433 GRSERAG
+433 GRGERGG

-486 ELERRRRSRGRRTGG
+486 ELERRRRSRGARRPAG

-570 GRLPARVVQPLLTR
+570 GRLAARVVQPLLTR

-606 DAWLIPREQWKTAIP
+606 DAWLIPREQWKTTIP

-649 SSGERGGEAGA
+649 SSGGRAELAAAEPAG
-660 RGGDAYER
+660 YER
-668 YERDEPDLYAE
+668 YERDEPDLYAD
-679 QYAPYARNMRA
+679 QYTPYPRNMRG
-690 MGREDSGSAASS
+690 MGRDDSGSAASS
-702 PDREPYRADRDEGA
+702 PDREPAYRADRDDDDLGEA
-716 HRRARRVPRGAPT
+716 WARGVMARGGRVVRVTYPRTANNDKELTVVRGEY
-729 THLLLVLLLHA
+729 LE
-740 VLVVLD
+740 VLD

-756 RRGVTAH
+756 RRGVSAH

-770 PAASPPASPHL
+770 PAGSPPASPHL

-796 RGSGGSSPTGPA
+796 RGSGGSSPTGPP
-808 ERSPPPP
+808 ERAAPPPAPAPPPP
-815 PPMPPPPPALPAEP
+815 PPPPPAPPAAP
-829 PRTSTDTIKSTKS
+829 APAHITDTIKSNKS
-842 MMSSGGDLQEEL
+842 LMSGSGDLHEEL
-854 KMVLPAIQQ
+854 KMVLPAIQA
-863 RKNKLDIKKTP
+863 RKKMLDIKKTP

-886 VAAWLEAKGFSSGTR
+886 IVEWLEAKGFSAAAQ
-901 RALRMPGHQLFALT
+901 RALRMPGHQLFNLT
-915 RAQLEQALGADE
+915 RSQLEKALGSDE

>member
-1 MERFPASWVHS
+1 MALR
-12 PTAFTSPEPAELYNN
+12 N
-27 VLAFVVGAAAE
+27 
-38 GAGGAGAGGAG
+38 AGGG
-49 GAAPRRELH
+49 APRGRAS
-58 IFQCHDVSAQ
+58 DAT
-68 ALVEE
+68 AT
-73 LNALNGSSRALYVI
+73 RALDEFDTLA
-87 GRLISREISRRSV
+87 GLRRST
-100 ELAPRMIYIKHKI
+100 Y
-113 ALPVA
+113 AL
-118 AYSWYWRAAPAAPV
+118 
-132 SCVLYC
+132 
-138 AVLRASSYP
+138 
-147 RLLTRGFTSKALDSA
+147 
-162 DKIVVQGSIMIT
+162 
-174 GGACD
+174 
-179 CTAELLQEQR
+179 E
-189 HSECEC
+189 
-195 ECEGDGTRHL
+195 HL

-236 SQKMQLCL
+236 SQKMQLSL

-289 VVGAAAE
+289 VVEAPE
-296 GAGGAGAGG
+296 SGGSPAGA
-305 AGGAAPRRELHI
+305 RRELHI

-322 VSAQALVEELNA
+322 VGAQALVEELNA
-334 LKGVSGGGAGEGGR
+334 LKGEGGGGSEGGR
-348 DFIIERERER
+348 DFVIERERER
-358 ERENEGERPR
+358 ERENDLDRPR
-368 RQPCAGLKELL
+368 RQ
-379 NEWLERGADKCVI
+379 
-392 CAIVAARGQ
+392 
-401 SALSRG
+401 
-407 TSMARLYHTYTQ
+407 
-419 QQWQAVLTQMSAQL
+419 QMSAQL
-433 GRSERAG
+433 GRGDRPDRDRGG
-440 SGGERD
+440 SAGERD

-476 RLQHAAAAQR
+476 RLQHAAAASR
-486 ELERRRRSRGRRTGG
+486 ELERRRRSRGGKRS
-501 AGAGE
+501 AGTGE

-556 PLALIVDAAQDAAD
+556 PLALIVDAAQDVAD

-606 DAWLIPREQWKTAIP
+606 DAWLIPREQWKTTIP

-635 QVDDQPLRRSSPRR
+635 QVDDQPLRRNPRT
-649 SSGERGGEAGA
+649 
-660 RGGDAYER
+660 
-668 YERDEPDLYAE
+668 LT
-679 QYAPYARNMRA
+679 
-690 MGREDSGSAASS
+690 REDSGSAASS
-702 PDREPYRADRDEGA
+702 PEREPPYRADRDEDELGEA
-716 HRRARRVPRGAPT
+716 WARGVAARGGRVVRVTYPRTANNDKELTVVRGEY
-729 THLLLVLLLHA
+729 LE
-740 VLVVLD
+740 VLD

-756 RRGVTAH
+756 RRGQTAH

-770 PAASPPASPHL
+770 PAISPPGSPAPDALL

-786 YTHYQEGAGG
+786 YTHYQEGGG
-796 RGSGGSSPTGPA
+796 RGSGGSSPTGQP
-808 ERSPPPP
+808 EPEPRKPEKSVPPPP
-815 PPMPPPPPALPAEP
+815 PPPPPPPEPPAPAPVLPAK
-829 PRTSTDTIKSTKS
+829 TDTMKSTKS
-842 MMSSGGDLQEEL
+842 AISTSSGLHEEL
-854 KMVLPAIQQ
+854 KMVLPQITQ
-863 RKNKLDIKKTP
+863 RRLDIKKTP
-874 DIFIDQKSNPDE
+874 DIFIHQKSNPEE
-886 VAAWLEAKGFSSGTR
+886 VVQWLEAKGFSST
-901 RALRMPGHQLFALT
+901 AQKQLRVSGHQLFALS
-915 RAQLEQALGADE
+915 RSQLERVVGADE

-951 LQSILRKA
+951 LASILRKV

>member
-1 MERFPASWVHS
+1 MGSRGGG
-12 PTAFTSPEPAELYNN
+12 TARS
-27 VLAFVVGAAAE
+27 
-38 GAGGAGAGGAG
+38 
-49 GAAPRRELH
+49 R
-58 IFQCHDVSAQ
+58 QDAQ
-68 ALVEE
+68 
-73 LNALNGSSRALYVI
+73 RALD
-87 GRLISREISRRSV
+87 EFD
-100 ELAPRMIYIKHKI
+100 ELAGLRGGGGGEAGDARTVY
-113 ALPVA
+113 
-118 AYSWYWRAAPAAPV
+118 
-132 SCVLYC
+132 VL
-138 AVLRASSYP
+138 
-147 RLLTRGFTSKALDSA
+147 
-162 DKIVVQGSIMIT
+162 
-174 GGACD
+174 
-179 CTAELLQEQR
+179 E
-189 HSECEC
+189 
-195 ECEGDGTRHL
+195 HL

-296 GAGGAGAGG
+296 GGAGGAGGGG

-334 LKGVSGGGAGEGGR
+334 LKGVSGGGAGEGAR
-348 DFIIERERER
+348 DFVIERERER
-358 ERENEGERPR
+358 ERENDAERPR
-368 RQPCAGLKELL
+368 RQ
-379 NEWLERGADKCVI
+379 
-392 CAIVAARGQ
+392 
-401 SALSRG
+401 
-407 TSMARLYHTYTQ
+407 
-419 QQWQAVLTQMSAQL
+419 QMSAQL
-433 GRSERAG
+433 GRSERGG

-486 ELERRRRSRGRRTGG
+486 ELERRRRSRGRRAGG

-660 RGGDAYER
+660 RGADAYER
-668 YERDEPDLYAE
+668 YERDEPDLYAD

-690 MGREDSGSAASS
+690 QGREDSGSAASS
-702 PDREPYRADRDEGA
+702 PDREPYRADRDEDDLGEA
-716 HRRARRVPRGAPT
+716 WARGVMARGGRVVRVTYPRTANNDKELTVVRGEY
-729 THLLLVLLLHA
+729 LE
-740 VLVVLD
+740 VLD

-808 ERSPPPP
+808 AESTGCGGCYRAVGAPAPAAAAAAPRAPRRPAAHLHRHHQVYSVDGELGRRRPAGGAEDGAARHPAAQEQARHQEDARHLHRPEVEP
-815 PPMPPPPPALPAEP
+815 GRGGGVAGGEGLQREHAARAAHARPPAVRADAAAAGAGARRRRGQAPLQPDPRAAERLGVQDDVGVRAAEHPAQGAREGGGVV
-829 PRTSTDTIKSTKS
+829 STHT
-842 MMSSGGDLQEEL
+842 
-854 KMVLPAIQQ
+854 
-863 RKNKLDIKKTP
+863 
-874 DIFIDQKSNPDE
+874 
-886 VAAWLEAKGFSSGTR
+886 
-901 RALRMPGHQLFALT
+901 RALQCAHAPHAHT
-915 RAQLEQALGADE
+915 D
-927 GKRLYS
+927 S
-933 QILVQ
+933 DD
-938 RNVSGYKTTSASE
+938 VSTC
-951 LQSILRKA
+951 
-959 REKVEV
+959 
-965 S
+965 

>member
-1 MERFPASWVHS
+1 MGSRG
-12 PTAFTSPEPAELYNN
+12 TARSRGE
-27 VLAFVVGAAAE
+27 
-38 GAGGAGAGGAG
+38 
-49 GAAPRRELH
+49 
-58 IFQCHDVSAQ
+58 AQ
-68 ALVEE
+68 RTLDEFD
-73 LNALNGSSRALYVI
+73 
-87 GRLISREISRRSV
+87 
-100 ELAPRMIYIKHKI
+100 ELAGLRGGVGMGGGGDTSSTGERS
-113 ALPVA
+113 
-118 AYSWYWRAAPAAPV
+118 AY
-132 SCVLYC
+132 VL
-138 AVLRASSYP
+138 
-147 RLLTRGFTSKALDSA
+147 
-162 DKIVVQGSIMIT
+162 
-174 GGACD
+174 
-179 CTAELLQEQR
+179 E
-189 HSECEC
+189 
-195 ECEGDGTRHL
+195 HL

-254 ETGSIMERFP
+254 ETGSVMERFP

-289 VVGAAAE
+289 VVGAPSDSAS
-296 GAGGAGAGG
+296 GGGG
-305 AGGAAPRRELHI
+305 TGGRGSGTGPENAPRRELHI

-334 LKGVSGGGAGEGGR
+334 LKGVREGGVGEGGR

-358 ERENEGERPR
+358 ERENETERPR
-368 RQPCAGLKELL
+368 RQRVLHHSVAGDGC
-379 NEWLERGADKCVI
+379 NM
-392 CAIVAARGQ
+392 
-401 SALSRG
+401 SR
-407 TSMARLYHTYTQ
+407 MYHTLTK
-419 QQWQAVLTQMSAQL
+419 QQWEAVLQQMAVQL
-433 GRSERAG
+433 GRNDRNERSG
-440 SGGERD
+440 SGGDRD

-476 RLQHAAAAQR
+476 RLQHAAAASR
-486 ELERRRRSRGRRTGG
+486 ELERRRRSRGGSKRA

-506 GMLALRTRPPPER
+506 GMLAMRTRPPPER

-570 GRLPARVVQPLLTR
+570 GRLPSRVVQPLLTR

-635 QVDDQPLRRSSPRR
+635 QVDDQPLRRN
-649 SSGERGGEAGA
+649 A
-660 RGGDAYER
+660 RAI
-668 YERDEPDLYAE
+668 A
-679 QYAPYARNMRA
+679 
-690 MGREDSGSAASS
+690 REDSGSAASS
-702 PDREPYRADRDEGA
+702 PDREQVYRSERDEDDLGEA
-716 HRRARRVPRGAPT
+716 WARGVAARGGRVVRVTYPRTANNDKELTVVRGEY
-729 THLLLVLLLHA
+729 LE
-740 VLVVLD
+740 VLD

-770 PAASPPASPHL
+770 PALSPPSSPHL

-786 YTHYQEGAGG
+786 YTHYQESGTGG
-796 RGSGGSSPTGPA
+796 RGSGGSSPTEKLPTV
-808 ERSPPPP
+808 EPPPPPPPP
-815 PPMPPPPPALPAEP
+815 PPMPPPVTPPPT
-829 PRTSTDTIKSTKS
+829 RTDTLKSVKS
-842 MMSSGGDLQEEL
+842 MDLNEEL
-854 KMVLPAIQQ
+854 KMVLPAITQ
-863 RKNKLDIKKTP
+863 RRNKLLDIKKTP

-886 VAAWLEAKGFSSGTR
+886 VVEWLEAKGFSGAATK
-901 RALRMPGHQLFALT
+901 ALRMPGHQLFGLS
-915 RAQLEQALGADE
+915 RSQLERVLGVEE

-938 RNVSGYKTTSASE
+938 RNVSGFKTTSASE
-951 LQSILRKA
+951 LQNFLRKA

>member
-1 MERFPASWVHS
+1 MGSRGGG
-12 PTAFTSPEPAELYNN
+12 TARS
-27 VLAFVVGAAAE
+27 
-38 GAGGAGAGGAG
+38 
-49 GAAPRRELH
+49 R
-58 IFQCHDVSAQ
+58 QDAQ
-68 ALVEE
+68 
-73 LNALNGSSRALYVI
+73 RALD
-87 GRLISREISRRSV
+87 EFD
-100 ELAPRMIYIKHKI
+100 ELAGLRGGGGGEAGDARTVY
-113 ALPVA
+113 
-118 AYSWYWRAAPAAPV
+118 
-132 SCVLYC
+132 VL
-138 AVLRASSYP
+138 
-147 RLLTRGFTSKALDSA
+147 
-162 DKIVVQGSIMIT
+162 
-174 GGACD
+174 
-179 CTAELLQEQR
+179 E
-189 HSECEC
+189 
-195 ECEGDGTRHL
+195 HL

-296 GAGGAGAGG
+296 GGAGGAGGGG

-334 LKGVSGGGAGEGGR
+334 LKGVSGGGAGEGAR
-348 DFIIERERER
+348 DFVIERERER
-358 ERENEGERPR
+358 ERENDAERPR
-368 RQPCAGLKELL
+368 RQ
-379 NEWLERGADKCVI
+379 
-392 CAIVAARGQ
+392 
-401 SALSRG
+401 
-407 TSMARLYHTYTQ
+407 
-419 QQWQAVLTQMSAQL
+419 QMSAQL
-433 GRSERAG
+433 GRSERGG

-486 ELERRRRSRGRRTGG
+486 ELERRRRSRGRRAGG

-635 QVDDQPLRRSSPRR
+635 QVDDQPLRRRP
-649 SSGERGGEAGA
+649 GRGVGA
-660 RGGDAYER
+660 R
-668 YERDEPDLYAE
+668 RDG
-679 QYAPYARNMRA
+679 ARRPRGA
-690 MGREDSGSAASS
+690 RHLPAH
-702 PDREPYRADRDEGA
+702 RQQRQGA
-716 HRRARRVPRGAPT
+716 HRRARRVPRGAGRLAQVVEGAQPARRDGARAA
-729 THLLLVLLLHA
+729 HHRGARRVAARLAAPLPQPHLHA
-740 VLVVLD
+740 LPG
-746 DSRKWWKARN
+746 
-756 RRGVTAH
+756 RRGRTRLRRQQ
-763 VPHTIVA
+763 PHGPRGAVGAPA
-770 PAASPPASPHL
+770 PAAAAAAPRAPRRPAAHLHRHHQVYSVDGELGRRRPAGGAEDGAARHPAAQEQARHQEDSRHLHRPEVEPGRGGGVAGGEGLQREHAARAAHARPPAVRADAAAA
-781 YPNPI
+781 
-786 YTHYQEGAGG
+786 GAGAG
-796 RGSGGSSPTGPA
+796 RRRGQAPLQPDPRAA
-808 ERSPPPP
+808 ERLGVQDDVCVRAAEH
-815 PPMPPPPPALPAEP
+815 PAQGAREGGGVV
-829 PRTSTDTIKSTKS
+829 STHT
-842 MMSSGGDLQEEL
+842 
-854 KMVLPAIQQ
+854 
-863 RKNKLDIKKTP
+863 
-874 DIFIDQKSNPDE
+874 
-886 VAAWLEAKGFSSGTR
+886 
-901 RALRMPGHQLFALT
+901 RALQCAHAPHAHT
-915 RAQLEQALGADE
+915 D
-927 GKRLYS
+927 S
-933 QILVQ
+933 DD
-938 RNVSGYKTTSASE
+938 VSTC
-951 LQSILRKA
+951 
-959 REKVEV
+959 
-965 S
+965 

>member
-1 MERFPASWVHS
+1 M
-12 PTAFTSPEPAELYNN
+12 
-27 VLAFVVGAAAE
+27 
-38 GAGGAGAGGAG
+38 
-49 GAAPRRELH
+49 
-58 IFQCHDVSAQ
+58 
-68 ALVEE
+68 
-73 LNALNGSSRALYVI
+73 SRA
-87 GRLISREISRRSV
+87 REQRALHDFDQLAGLRRS
-100 ELAPRMIYIKHKI
+100 Y
-113 ALPVA
+113 AL
-118 AYSWYWRAAPAAPV
+118 
-132 SCVLYC
+132 
-138 AVLRASSYP
+138 
-147 RLLTRGFTSKALDSA
+147 
-162 DKIVVQGSIMIT
+162 
-174 GGACD
+174 
-179 CTAELLQEQR
+179 E
-189 HSECEC
+189 
-195 ECEGDGTRHL
+195 HL

-244 EGQWVLVMDY
+244 EDQWVLVMDY
-254 ETGSIMERFP
+254 ETASVMERFP
-264 ASWVHSPTAF
+264 AAWVHSPTAF

-289 VVGAAAE
+289 VVGDPD
-296 GAGGAGAGG
+296 AGAPG
-305 AGGAAPRRELHI
+305 ARRELHI

-322 VSAQALVEELNA
+322 VAAQTLVEELNA
-334 LKGVSGGGAGEGGR
+334 LKGVGSGGSEGGR
-348 DFIIERERER
+348 DFVIERERER
-358 ERENEGERPR
+358 ERENEIERPR
-368 RQPCAGLKELL
+368 RQ
-379 NEWLERGADKCVI
+379 
-392 CAIVAARGQ
+392 
-401 SALSRG
+401 
-407 TSMARLYHTYTQ
+407 
-419 QQWQAVLTQMSAQL
+419 QMSAQL
-433 GRSERAG
+433 GRGERGG

-476 RLQHAAAAQR
+476 RLQHAAAASR
-486 ELERRRRSRGRRTGG
+486 ELERRRRSRGGKRS

-556 PLALIVDAAQDAAD
+556 PLALIVDAAGDAAD
-570 GRLPARVVQPLLTR
+570 GRLPSRVVQPLLTR

-606 DAWLIPREQWKTAIP
+606 DAWLIPREQWKTVIP

-635 QVDDQPLRRSSPRR
+635 QVDDQPLRRNTRP
-649 SSGERGGEAGA
+649 
-660 RGGDAYER
+660 
-668 YERDEPDLYAE
+668 LT
-679 QYAPYARNMRA
+679 
-690 MGREDSGSAASS
+690 REDSGTAASS
-702 PDREPYRADRDEGA
+702 PDREPPYRSDRDEDDLGEA
-716 HRRARRVPRGAPT
+716 WARGVAARGGRVVRVTYPRTANNDKELTVVRGEY
-729 THLLLVLLLHA
+729 LE
-740 VLVVLD
+740 VLD

-756 RRGVTAH
+756 KRGVTAH

-770 PAASPPASPHL
+770 PAASPPPSPRQDPHL

-786 YTHYQEGAGG
+786 YTHYQDGG
-796 RGSGGSSPTGPA
+796 RGSGGSSPTGAP
-808 ERSPPPP
+808 EEKPVPPPPPPPP
-815 PPMPPPPPALPAEP
+815 PPMPVAPVPAP
-829 PRTSTDTIKSTKS
+829 TKTDTMKSTKS
-842 MMSSGGDLQEEL
+842 VASTGTLHEEL
-854 KMVLPAIQQ
+854 KAVLPQIQQ
-863 RKNKLDIKKTP
+863 RKLDIKKTP
-874 DIFIDQKSNPDE
+874 DIFIHQKSNPDE
-886 VAAWLEAKGFSSGTR
+886 VVEWLEAKGFSST
-901 RALRMPGHQLFALT
+901 AQKQLRVPGHQLFSLSRT
-915 RAQLEQALGADE
+915 QLERLLGQEE

-933 QILVQ
+933 HVLVQ